1 LEFLSNWDRDGD
13 GLPELDADPIP
24 NQFYGAWPW
33 YGVAVNVS
41 GVWLAALGMMKRMV
55 EAAALDRGQK

>member
-1 LEFLSNWDRDGD
+1 M
-13 GLPELDADPIP
+13 PELDADPIP